1 MTENYQQCAGDRVSL
16 VSLGCF
22 KSSPLNSHYA
32 AGRNINRWSISEEQR
47 GRNSI
52 VGPYPRNILELMHR
66 GLLSWNFTLEQKKS
80 CKQSKYPS
88 MGDWLKLVCLVVH
101 ENYLGRVSE
110 RQTCRPQARPIKS
123 GSKSMVWAFK
133 SLQVTVMSRQT
144 WEPLG

>member
-32 AGRNINRWSISEEQR
+32 VGRNINRCSISEEQC

-66 GLLSWNFTLEQKKS
+66 GLLSWNFTLEQKNPENNLNIHQWGMVKI
-80 CKQSKYPS
+80 S
-88 MGDWLKLVCLVVH
+88 MIGC
-101 ENYLGRVSE
+101 
-110 RQTCRPQARPIKS
+110 T
-123 GSKSMVWAFK
+123 
-133 SLQVTVMSRQT
+133 
-144 WEPLG
+144 